1 MNKKSKLSAYPSEKI
16 LSVDITTLP
25 RRNILRIL
33 TLRASQKKR
42 TVIFTPNPQMLLSAQ
57 KSRREAALLRSSDIS
72 IPDGT
77 GVVIASKLTGGK
89 IKARIGGIDLAE
101 DILAL
106 AQEKHYKVFL
116 LGSQK
121 GVAEKAK
128 KELKKKY
135 PMLDICGTH
144 HGYFDKFGEE
154 NEKII
159 KLINKSRPDIIFVCM
174 GYPTQEEW
182 IIQSKD
188 KLTSVR
194 IFIGLGG
201 SLDVWAQKTKRA
213 PRPLQA
219 IGLEWL
225 YRTVKEPKRA
235 RIFLDIP
242 RFLLEV
248 WKSRKLKVE
257 N

>member
-1 MNKKSKLSAYPSEKI
+1 
-16 LSVDITTLP
+16 
-25 RRNILRIL
+25 
-33 TLRASQKKR
+33 
-42 TVIFTPNPQMLLSAQ
+42 MLLRAQ
-57 KSRREAALLRSSDIS
+57 KSNNERLLLNSSDIN
-72 IPDGT
+72 IPDGS

-89 IKARIGGIDLAE
+89 IKARIGGIDLGE

-106 AQEKHYKVFL
+106 SQKKSYKVFL
-116 LGSQK
+116 LGSKK

-174 GYPTQEEW
+174 GYPTQEIW
-182 IIQSKD
+182 ITDNADRIS
-188 KLTSVR
+188 SAS

-201 SLDVWAQKTKRA
+201 SLDVWAGNTKRA

-225 YRTVKEPKRA
+225 YRTVKEPRRA
-235 RIFLDIP
+235 KIFWDIP
-242 RFLLEV
+242 RFLFEV
-248 WKSRKLKVE
+248 WKSKNGE
-257 N
+257 S